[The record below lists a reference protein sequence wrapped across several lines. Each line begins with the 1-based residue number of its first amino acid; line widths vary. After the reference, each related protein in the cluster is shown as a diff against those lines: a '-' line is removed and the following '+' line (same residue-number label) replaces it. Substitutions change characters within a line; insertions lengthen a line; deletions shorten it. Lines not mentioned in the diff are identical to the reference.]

1 MENLYNIFK
10 IYDFNSVNISL
21 LYHKLCQNYFNNTK
35 DREYWKDNFI
45 DILNRIEIEKDISH
59 MRYILKFNNEE
70 NNIFYFNNKIAFLFN
85 VNYILFTFYN
95 FYFIND
101 NIFDIMNQR
110 KDFTYKLLDFFI
122 KDSDNTPNSF
132 FMSMF
137 LNYTLYYASDS
148 FSIFCVYEFLNYFK
162 DLSEEISENFIN
174 RARYIP
180 TYFHKI
186 ILEVSEYFKDYSN
199 VVKLAFKFIID

>member
-10 IYDFNSVNISL
+10 IYDFNSIDIES

-70 NNIFYFNNKIAFLFN
+70 NNIFYFNNKIAILFN
-85 VNYILFTFYN
+85 FNYILFTFYN

-110 KDFTYKLLDFFI
+110 KDFTYKLFDFFI
-122 KDSDNTPNSF
+122 KDLDNTPNSIF
-132 FMSMF
+132 ISMF
-137 LNYTLYYASDS
+137 LKYVLYHASDS